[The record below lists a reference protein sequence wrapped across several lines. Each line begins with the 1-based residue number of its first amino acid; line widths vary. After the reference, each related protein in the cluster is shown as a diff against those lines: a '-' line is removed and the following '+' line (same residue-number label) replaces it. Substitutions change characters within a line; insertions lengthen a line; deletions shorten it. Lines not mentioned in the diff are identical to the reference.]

1 MNKISFHFN
10 NVSIELKNRQLLKR
24 FITDLF
30 KQENTHFSKLDYIF
44 CTDSFLLGLNKVY
57 LQHDYFTDIITF
69 NLADTHTPVIG
80 ELYIS
85 TDRVRENAKILG
97 LAFRE
102 ELLRVMFHGALHL
115 CGYVDKRLVEK
126 DQMTFKE
133 NFYLELYANVS
144 RGT

>member
-10 NVSIELKNRQLLKR
+10 DVSVELKNRQLLKR

-30 KQENTHFSKLDYIF
+30 HQESTHFSKLDYIF
-44 CTDSFLLGLNKVY
+44 CTDSFLLGLNKDY
-57 LQHDYFTDIITF
+57 LQHNYYTDIITF
-69 NLADTHTPVIG
+69 NLADARTPVIG

-85 TDRVRENAKILG
+85 IDRVRDNAKNLG
-97 LAFRE
+97 LTFSE

-115 CGYVDKRLVEK
+115 CGYVDKKLVEK
-126 DQMTFKE
+126 DEMTCKE